1 MKEKIGKLIKVGG
14 VGEIHENY
22 DGFRMGD
29 RVYDMDGISPALTAQ
44 PLGNAGGFSPL
55 FIDMEMI
62 RCLRLV
68 RTEQA
73 KKIRKQYEN
82 HEIDFPRSQL
92 QQLEIREDEC
102 CNTITTVLK
111 DNLVMEMKPDVLGF
125 IDHGTGQHQSN
136 IVYHTDSVSP
146 AITTI
151 QGGTQQIK
159 IAEEVSEEMDKIK
172 IKCANSQGFK
182 ECEVGG
188 VFDSAF
194 PSADRHSRV
203 IDNGNVSPT
212 LTAEVN
218 GVCAVVGVK
227 QATNQGYIE
236 CEVGGVANMAYPE
249 SELRH
254 GRVIDKGQVSP
265 TLQAGEPSVCKIES
279 PIAIRKLTPRECWR
293 LMDFEDDQF
302 DRAEKVNSSTQLYK
316 QAGNSIV
323 VACLEAIFSQLGI
336 GEEWNTRDFGE
347 SDE

>member
-1 MKEKIGKLIKVGG
+1 MNEKIGKLILVGG
-14 VGEIHENY
+14 VGDN
-22 DGFRMGD
+22 RWGD
-29 RVYDMDGISPALTAQ
+29 RFRQGDSCYDIDGIAPTLTAQ
-44 PLGNAGGFSPL
+44 PVGNTGGFSPL

-73 KKIRKQYEN
+73 KQCRKQYEN
-82 HEIDFPRSQL
+82 HEVDIPRSQL
-92 QQLEIREDEC
+92 QELEIRDDDC
-102 CNTITTVLK
+102 SNTITTVLK
-111 DNLVMEMKPDVLGF
+111 DNLVLESSDME
-125 IDHGTGQHQSN
+125 T
-136 IVYHTDSVSP
+136 
-146 AITTI
+146 
-151 QGGTQQIK
+151 
-159 IAEEVSEEMDKIK
+159 IK

-182 ECEVGG
+182 ECDVGG

-212 LTAEVN
+212 LTAEAQ
-218 GVCAVVGVK
+218 GICAVVGVK
-227 QATNQGYIE
+227 QATNQGFIE
-236 CEVGGVANMAYPE
+236 CEIGGVANMAYPE
-249 SELRH
+249 SDGRR

-265 TLQAGEPSVCKIES
+265 TLQAGEPSICKIES

-293 LMDFEDDQF
+293 LMDFTDDQF

-336 GEEWNTRDFGE
+336 GEEWNKRDFD
-347 SDE
+347 SDER

>member
-44 PLGNAGGFSPL
+44 PLGNTGGFSPL

-111 DNLVMEMKPDVLGF
+111 DNLVMEMNPEVLGF

-136 IVYHTDSVSP
+136 TVYHTDSISP
-146 AITTI
+146 SITTI
-151 QGGTQQIK
+151 HGGTQQIK

-172 IKCANSQGFK
+172 IRCANSQGFK

-194 PSADRHSRV
+194 PSANRHSRV
-203 IDNGNVSPT
+203 IDNGNVAPT
-212 LTAEVN
+212 ITAEVN
-218 GVCAVVGVK
+218 GVCAVVGNNIRK
-227 QATNQGYIE
+227 DIISDMENEQDLST
-236 CEVGGVANMAYPE
+236 
-249 SELRH
+249 SETSIH
-254 GRVIDKGQVSP
+254 
-265 TLQAGEPSVCKIES
+265 KIES

-323 VACLEAIFSQLGI
+323 VACLEAIFSQFCI